1 MNTPCYQCPRRAVNC
16 HSRCLDYAQYRKLC
30 DQISAAR
37 DAERRMDSADA
48 ERGDKIRR
56 DVRKN
61 GLYNQRKGRK
71 RWLILA
77 AFAITQLPCMN
88 VTRR

>member
-16 HSRCLDYAQYRKLC
+16 HSRCPDYAQYRKLW

-71 RWLILA
+71 R
-77 AFAITQLPCMN
+77 
-88 VTRR
+88 